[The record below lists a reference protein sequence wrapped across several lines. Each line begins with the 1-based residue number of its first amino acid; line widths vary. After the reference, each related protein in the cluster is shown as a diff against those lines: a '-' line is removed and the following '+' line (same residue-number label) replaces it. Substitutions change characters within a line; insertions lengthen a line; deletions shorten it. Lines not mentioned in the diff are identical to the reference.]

1 MAAMKDALFLVLTLA
16 VFTIA
21 WLVVRGVEKL

>member
-1 MAAMKDALFLVLTLA
+1 MAAMKDALFLALTLA
-16 VFTIA
+16 VFAIT